1 MSEDTQ
7 DNGTPPYKR
16 AMLALLRMADERML
30 RESGNPVYLRL
41 KDDSNELEL
50 IR

>member
-1 MSEDTQ
+1 MSKDTQ
-7 DNGTPPYKR
+7 DNGTPFYKK
-16 AMLALLRMADERML
+16 AMLAPLQMADEHML